1 MSTAK
6 RLRATAAIAALCG
19 LAVSAALGVGRP
31 WAQPGPAAPPP
42 TARENGVIGQLNGE
56 GGDAVLGEGLYL
68 KRCASCHDTAA
79 ARAPP
84 KAAIADNSR
93 AFIADT
99 LIEGVMAPMA
109 AGLTPHDSASIA
121 AYLSTRKAGGVVQ
134 TVQEAPTCR
143 TKAPPMTLSGPQW
156 NGWGRAVEQSRFQPD
171 PGFRAEDAPR
181 LKLKWA
187 FAYRGIRNGQATVAG
202 GRVFLDSNSG
212 AVYALDAK
220 TGCAYW
226 RFDAPAGARSSII
239 VGRLP
244 AGPGGKARYGLYF
257 TDFSRAAYALDAET
271 GALIWRTQVDDQRE
285 VQMTGSPAL
294 HDGRLFVTISSAEEV
309 IALGDTYECC
319 KFRGAVAA
327 VDAATGRL
335 LWKTYVAPEP
345 KPFKKNPKGVQMY
358 GPAGGAI
365 WSAPSVDVRRGLI
378 YVATGDSYTDAE
390 LPTADA
396 VLALDERTGAI
407 RWSQQLLKADNFLS
421 GNCGAPVH
429 PANCPS
435 PPGPDADFGAS
446 PILHTLASGR
456 QLILAGQKSS
466 QIYALDP
473 DAGGKLVWS
482 QRLSPGGPLGGVEFG
497 MAADGATLYAPV
509 SDIFTPAAKPQLAA
523 IRIADGHVLWSV
535 KPPVSTCDWKSKFFC
550 APGISQAIS
559 ATPGLVFAG
568 SLDGRFRAF
577 EAATGKIVWETDT
590 GRPVTTVSGAVASGG
605 VLDGA
610 GPTIAGGVVY
620 LNSGYQGRSG
630 TPGNVL
636 LAYSIDGR

>member
-1 MSTAK
+1 MPAAM
-6 RLRATAAIAALCG
+6 RVLPTAAIAALCG
-19 LAVSAALGVGRP
+19 LAASGALGV
-31 WAQPGPAAPPP
+31 AQPQAQPAPAPPVGHD
-42 TARENGVIGQLNGE
+42 NGVIGQLNGE
-56 GGDAVLGEGLYL
+56 GGDPALGEGLYL
-68 KRCASCHDTAA
+68 KRCASCHDAA
-79 ARAPP
+79 GGRAPP

-93 AFIADT
+93 AFIADN
-99 LIEGVMAPMA
+99 LLEGVMAPMA
-109 AGLTPHDSASIA
+109 AGLSPHDAASIA
-121 AYLSTRKAGGVVQ
+121 AYLSTRKAGGLAQ
-134 TVQEAPTCR
+134 TVEDAPLCQA
-143 TKAPPMTLSGPQW
+143 KAPPMSLAGPQW
-156 NGWGRAVEQSRFQPD
+156 NGWGRTAEQSRFQPD

-212 AVYALDAK
+212 AVYALDAR

-239 VGRLP
+239 VGRMP
-244 AGPGGKARYGLYF
+244 AGSGGKARYAVYF

-271 GALIWRTQVDDQRE
+271 GALIWRTQVDDQSE

-294 HDGRLFVTISSAEEV
+294 HDGRLFVPISSAEEV
-309 IALGDTYECC
+309 IALGPTYECC

-327 VDAATGRL
+327 VDAVTGRL
-335 LWKTYVAPEP
+335 LWKTYVAPEPP

-365 WSAPSVDVRRGLI
+365 WSAPTVDGRRGLL

-407 RWSQQLLKADNFLS
+407 RWSRQLLKGDNFLS

-429 PANCPS
+429 PANCPE

-446 PILHTLASGR
+446 PILHTLPSGR

-466 QIYALDP
+466 QVYALDP

-482 QRLSPGGPLGGVEFG
+482 LRLSPGGALGGVEFG
-497 MAADGATLYAPV
+497 MAADRDALYAPI
-509 SDIFTPAAKPQLAA
+509 SDIFMPTAKPQLTA
-523 IRIADGHVLWSV
+523 IRISDGHPLWTAV
-535 KPPVSTCDWKSKFFC
+535 PPASSCDWKQKYYC

-559 ATPGLVFAG
+559 VTPGLVFAG
-568 SLDGRFRAF
+568 SLDGRFRAYDS
-577 EAATGKIVWETDT
+577 ATGKVVWETDT
-590 GRPVTTVSGAVASGG
+590 GGAVTTVSGAVARGG

-610 GPTIAGGVVY
+610 GPTIAGGMVY
-620 LNSGYQGRSG
+620 LSSGYQGRSG